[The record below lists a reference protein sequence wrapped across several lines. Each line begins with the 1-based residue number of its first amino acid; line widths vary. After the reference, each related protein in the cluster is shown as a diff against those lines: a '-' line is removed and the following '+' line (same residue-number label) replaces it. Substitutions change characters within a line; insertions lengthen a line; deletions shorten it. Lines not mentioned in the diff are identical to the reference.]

1 MGINV
6 TYLYALL
13 GWVVWCTL
21 HSTLISTP
29 VTEYLKR
36 KLGDG
41 FRFYRLF
48 YNAFSLA
55 TLIPLLS
62 YTASMRQE
70 PVFRWEGALGAVP
83 YLLLATGIG
92 LFIIGGRNYSLF
104 QFLGITQI
112 KDGAENRSIS
122 AHSSFVVSGI
132 HRMIRHP
139 WYLGGIMIVWSGDLS
154 LSTILNNMVI
164 TSYFIIGAI
173 QEERKL
179 VREFGEPYRE
189 YQRNVS
195 MLFPYKWL
203 KAKCTGEP
211 QRRGSFAKVT
221 MTDPPLGNAFFPDAT
236 SGPVPV
242 GRRERR

>member
-1 MGINV
+1 MIN
-6 TYLYALL
+6 LYAVL

-21 HSTLISTP
+21 HSTLISIS

-36 KLGDG
+36 KLGER

-55 TLIPLLS
+55 TLIPLLVYS
-62 YTASMRQE
+62 ASIRQE
-70 PVFRWEGALGAVP
+70 PLFRWEGPWQAIP

-92 LFIIGGRNYSLF
+92 LFYIGGRNYSLF
-104 QFLGITQI
+104 QFLGISQV
-112 KDGAENRSIS
+112 KRGGANLSLS
-122 AHSSFVVSGI
+122 GHGKFVVSGI
-132 HRMIRHP
+132 HRVIRHP

-164 TSYFIIGAI
+164 TCYFIIGAML
-173 QEERKL
+173 EERKL

-203 KAKCTGEP
+203 KDKCTGKP
-211 QRRGSFAKVT
+211 QGQRGFAKET
-221 MTDPPLGNAFFPDAT
+221 MNHLPLSNPLLPNAT

-242 GRRERR
+242 CPPERR